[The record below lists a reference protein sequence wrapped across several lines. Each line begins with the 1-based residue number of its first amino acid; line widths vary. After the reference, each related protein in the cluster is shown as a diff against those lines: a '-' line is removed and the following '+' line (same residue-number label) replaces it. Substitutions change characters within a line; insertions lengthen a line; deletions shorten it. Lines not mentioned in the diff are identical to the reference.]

1 MLAKNREF
9 RLSIAME
16 DVASANGMRR
26 VESSKT
32 DDCELITSACD
43 VCMSLINTRVWLNQV
58 QYFNLQHSDFS
69 CKCNKPQLTALAAA
83 FVAAAVVAIAVVAAF
98 SVAAVVVAVAVAVT
112 DDVVV
117 VIRFVFMPFNRLI
130 KDASKH
136 IHKKMHL
143 DKYEEI
149 EKKINCMHQIE
160 TSESF

>member
-1 MLAKNREF
+1 MQKNREF
-9 RLSIAME
+9 RLSIEIE

-32 DDCELITSACD
+32 DDCELITSAFD

-83 FVAAAVVAIAVVAAF
+83 VVDAAVVAVVAL
-98 SVAAVVVAVAVAVT
+98 VAVAVT

-136 IHKKMHL
+136 IHKKC
-143 DKYEEI
+143 I
-149 EKKINCMHQIE
+149 SINKKR
-160 TSESF
+160 

>member
-83 FVAAAVVAIAVVAAF
+83 FVAAVA
-98 SVAAVVVAVAVAVT
+98 VVAVAFVAIDVVGDVVVAIFAAVAVAVAIAVT

-117 VIRFVFMPFNRLI
+117 VIRFVFMPFNRMI

-136 IHKKMHL
+136 IHK
-143 DKYEEI
+143 
-149 EKKINCMHQIE
+149 NA
-160 TSESF
+160 SR